1 MKKKIKVFAK
11 IVFFLVTVF
20 FLLFPLTEMFRV
32 KNTKQM
38 ASYYYHFPD
47 DSFDVVFLGTS
58 ITYSGFYPMQ
68 LWHDYG
74 ITSFNLG
81 SANQTIP
88 MSYYLIEEAIEKH
101 SPKLIVLD
109 CSMILEQKEVYAT
122 PYLHFV
128 TDNMPY
134 FSPYRFKM
142 FMNLAKHQYQEFL
155 IPFVAYHDQFENLKK
170 DKRLMLLSKYPLGAR
185 VRNSVYEEEFF
196 EKHEI
201 DRNVKLGQPALEYL
215 LKIKKL
221 CDDKHVSLCL
231 TQLPFISPG
240 KSVSQE
246 YYDERRSAA
255 YMVGEFAEQN
265 DMVFYNFVDDI
276 DKIGIVKGD
285 TTDGEH
291 LNVRGGT
298 KMTRYFAEN
307 VLVNYQLPDHRDDS
321 RYDFMDKAYEEYLK
335 FLQSENTELPDL
347 DA

>member
-1 MKKKIKVFAK
+1 MKKKITIFTKL
-11 IVFFLVTVF
+11 VFFLVTVF
-20 FLLFPLTEMFRV
+20 FLLFPLTEMFRP
-32 KNTKQM
+32 KNSRQM
-38 ASYYYHFPD
+38 ASYYYQFPHN
-47 DSFDVVFLGTS
+47 SFDVVFFGTS
-58 ITYSGFYPMQ
+58 IAYSGFYPMQ

-88 MSYYLIEEAIEKH
+88 TSYYLIEEAISKH
-101 SPKLIVLD
+101 SPDVIVLD
-109 CSMILEQKEVYAT
+109 CSMILEQNVIYKT

-134 FSPYRFKM
+134 FSPYRFKL
-142 FMNLAKHQYQEFL
+142 FMNLTKHQNQEFL
-155 IPFVAYHDQFENLKK
+155 LPFIAYHDQFENVNKNNK
-170 DKRLMLLSKYPLGAR
+170 LMILSKYPLGAR
-185 VRNSVYEEEFF
+185 VRNSVYEEDFF

-201 DRNVKLGQPALEYL
+201 DRNIKLGQPALEYL
-215 LKIKKL
+215 LRIKKL
-221 CDDKHVSLCL
+221 CDDNHVSLCL

-255 YMVGEFAEQN
+255 YMLGEFAEQN
-265 DMVFYNFVDDI
+265 DMVFYNFVDDL

-291 LNVRGGT
+291 LNVRGAT

-307 VLVNYQLPDHRDDS
+307 VLVNYHLTDHRNDNK
-321 RYDFMDKAYEEYLK
+321 YVFMDQAYKDYIR
-335 FLQSENTELPDL
+335 FLETENIEISDE
-347 DA
+347 